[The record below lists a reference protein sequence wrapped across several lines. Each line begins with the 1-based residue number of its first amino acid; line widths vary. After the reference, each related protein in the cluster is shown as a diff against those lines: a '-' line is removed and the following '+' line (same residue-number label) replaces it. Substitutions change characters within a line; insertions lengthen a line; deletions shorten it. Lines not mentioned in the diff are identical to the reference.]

1 MYRIF
6 ERACKVFFIAI
17 SLIYFYSCER
27 IIDVEYDY
35 SYDFLHHFKEA
46 RIFPPDRHDYHGTAE
61 RHVYVEYDWWI
72 AGETRDALIT
82 EARPG
87 QSLARYYFPADRRG
101 NRLYF
106 GYGKAWGTATGAIVV
121 EPLSKPDPDPDV
133 WARRDT
139 VFIVTLNPIQREEDG
154 RWFDNRSVDLSAY
167 DGIDINIVFEADAE
181 GGWNRFGW
189 STPVL
194 RY

>member
-1 MYRIF
+1 MQHTIINTT
-6 ERACKVFFIAI
+6 KVLFLAFII
-17 SLIYFYSCER
+17 LFSFSCER

-35 SYDFLHHFKEA
+35 SYDFMHHFPEA
-46 RIFPPDRHDYHGTAE
+46 KIFPPDAHDYLGTSD
-61 RHVYVEYDWWI
+61 RHVYVEYEWWI
-72 AGETRDALIT
+72 AGEIRDALVT

-87 QSLARYYFPADRRG
+87 KSSASYYLPADRRG

-106 GYGKAWGTATGAIVV
+106 GYGKAWGKATGAIVV
-121 EPLSKPDPDPDV
+121 EPLSKPNPDPDV

-139 VFIVTLNPIQREEDG
+139 VFIVSLSPMQRTEDG
-154 RWFDNRSVDLSAY
+154 QWFDNKWVDLSAY
-167 DGIDINIVFEADAE
+167 DGIDINIVFEADSE
-181 GGWNRFGW
+181 EGWNRFGW